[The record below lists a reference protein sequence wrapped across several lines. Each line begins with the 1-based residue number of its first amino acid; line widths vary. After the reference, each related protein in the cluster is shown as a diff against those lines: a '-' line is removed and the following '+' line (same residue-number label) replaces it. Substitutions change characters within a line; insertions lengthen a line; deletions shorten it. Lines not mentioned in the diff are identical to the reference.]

1 MNALNGAATAVFNI
15 LLTPLEA
22 LGEELALIL
31 VSGIFGI
38 LALICFKHISS
49 QKGIKM
55 AKDKIKGHM
64 IEIRL
69 YQDDLLIVTKAIG
82 KVLLRNLQYL
92 TFNFGPI
99 LPLLVPFTFVA
110 AQLVVRYSFE
120 PLQVQAVEDV
130 RLAGEG
136 VTIQI
141 DMRPGEEKRV
151 SDLSISLP
159 DGLVAT
165 SPLVRIPAKG
175 LAYQEFIATRSGD
188 FEVGITIAGQ
198 DGDSSGA
205 GFSKRVV
212 AGDTEARMLQGARVT
227 SLFSSVLWPA
237 EDTVPAGVPVANIS
251 FEYPRSDL
259 GWLPGSGELGV
270 LLVFLVASMLFGV
283 AVLKPLGITI

>member
-159 DGLVAT
+159 GRGSVLA
-165 SPLVRIPAKG
+165 VRVCRRHSAPAADW
-175 LAYQEFIATRSGD
+175 LACT
-188 FEVGITIAGQ
+188 
-198 DGDSSGA
+198 
-205 GFSKRVV
+205 V
-212 AGDTEARMLQGARVT
+212 AGCLSATLRCRPT
-227 SLFSSVLWPA
+227 PA
-237 EDTVPAGVPVANIS
+237 APG
-251 FEYPRSDL
+251 L
-259 GWLPGSGELGV
+259 GSQCPSQMDRAHPGQYRLT
-270 LLVFLVASMLFGV
+270 LLVFQFPG
-283 AVLKPLGITI
+283 